1 MALNSKLKSLFKEVG
16 LEEDE
21 GYAFCLLFHYG
32 FSDYLISK
40 GLADPEKCMLLL
52 DVAEDGYTL
61 KHPLFEKKDYKE
73 FTQFIGLLSSHNQMS
88 SMGHVNNPQEYSV
101 INSGEETAIEFEK
114 VINLIPDFEVNK
126 AVNVVVEY
134 YREVKRGFKLSN
146 YLKNN
151 FVLDYAKY

>member
-1 MALNSKLKSLFKEVG
+1 MALNSKLKTLFKEIG

-52 DVAEDGYTL
+52 DVIEDGYAL
-61 KHPLFEKKDYKE
+61 KHPLFEKKDYKD
-73 FTQFIGLLSSHNQMS
+73 FTRFIGLLSASGKING
-88 SMGHVNNPQEYSV
+88 MGHVNNPQEYSV
-101 INSGEETAIEFEK
+101 INSGEETAEEFEK
-114 VINLIPDFEVNK
+114 ASQLIPDFDIEK
-126 AVNVVVEY
+126 AVEVVINY
-134 YREVKRGFKLSN
+134 YKDVKKGFKLSN

-151 FVLDYAKY
+151 LVLDYAGY